1 MTGPGSRVYRHVTL
15 DPNVLLVAIETVG
28 VDWAAYIGAVPGIS
42 HEAEYMSVADSGTKV
57 TEEMG
62 KLFFGS
68 IARRLPW
75 RD

>member
-1 MTGPGSRVYRHVTL
+1 MTAIGSKEYRYVAL
-15 DPNVLLVAIETVG
+15 DVNVLIVAIETVG
-28 VDWAAYIGAVPGIS
+28 IDWAAYVGAVPGIC
-42 HEAEYMSVADSGTKV
+42 HESEYMSVADSGTKV